1 MNKSIEKNKE
11 SFEYNSAKLWQI
23 GLFVLNNTASNIAF
37 FMMMFYGFFSQ
48 NVLGLSAALVGLI
61 AMIMRIFDGITDP
74 IIGFMVD
81 RTNGKF
87 GKFRPFMLLG
97 NIILFITV
105 ILIYR
110 TPTEWAIQTKYV
122 YTTFIYVV
130 YIIGYTFQTACT
142 KGAQAALT
150 NNPKQR
156 PLFTLFDSI
165 FTIAVMNGGTYII
178 MSLMGPHYPMNIND
192 PDLWKTA
199 SLLFMIVS
207 FVFTILA
214 IIGIWEKDRT
224 KYFGLGSNSK
234 ITARDSFEV
243 VKKNRPL
250 QMLIVAASTDKLAI
264 TAVRGGL
271 VYFFS
276 NMILNSSLQ
285 GKYSMWAILPTIV
298 FTFLGVNL
306 AKKSGIR
313 KSFLRFT
320 WIGAILLVLL
330 LLVTPSLL
338 KVEDGKGVMLILI
351 FLALQSSISS
361 LAGSIVIP
369 MIADCSDYETYR
381 SGKFMPGLIGTI
393 FSLVDKIISSVSTF
407 ILGLAIS
414 FAGYGNMKIQP
425 NTPINLKFQIAI
437 LFIIFVLPLLGHIA
451 SIIAMKFYYLD
462 DKKMEEIKHE
472 IEKRKNKSNYSG
484 IIR

>member
-1 MNKSIEKNKE
+1 
-11 SFEYNSAKLWQI
+11 
-23 GLFVLNNTASNIAF
+23 
-37 FMMMFYGFFSQ
+37 
-48 NVLGLSAALVGLI
+48 
-61 AMIMRIFDGITDP
+61 
-74 IIGFMVD
+74 
-81 RTNGKF
+81 
-87 GKFRPFMLLG
+87 
-97 NIILFITV
+97 
-105 ILIYR
+105 
-110 TPTEWAIQTKYV
+110 
-122 YTTFIYVV
+122 
-130 YIIGYTFQTACT
+130 
-142 KGAQAALT
+142 
-150 NNPKQR
+150 
-156 PLFTLFDSI
+156 
-165 FTIAVMNGGTYII
+165 
-178 MSLMGPHYPMNIND
+178 
-192 PDLWKTA
+192 
-199 SLLFMIVS
+199 
-207 FVFTILA
+207 
-214 IIGIWEKDRT
+214 
-224 KYFGLGSNSK
+224 
-234 ITARDSFEV
+234 
-243 VKKNRPL
+243 
-250 QMLIVAASTDKLAI
+250 MLIVAASTDKLAI

-306 AKKSGIR
+306 AKKSGIK

-351 FLALQSSISS
+351 LLALQSSISS

-425 NTPINLKFQIAI
+425 NTPINLKFQVAI
-437 LFIIFVLPLLGHIA
+437 LFIIFGLPLLGHIA

-472 IEKRKNKSNYSG
+472 IEKRKNKV
-484 IIR
+484 